1 MQKIPRDNANEKIE
15 ALMQQ
20 ADELY
25 DEMIHFAYLK
35 SLPFNFSAARL
46 DLLRDLSTIIGF
58 IINLTMIATY
68 TTAFAE
74 MDGEEDR

>member
-1 MQKIPRDNANEKIE
+1 
-15 ALMQQ
+15 
-20 ADELY
+20 
-25 DEMIHFAYLK
+25 MIHFAYLK

-58 IINLTMIATY
+58 IINFTMIATY
-68 TTAFAE
+68 TTAFAD